1 MKVEELHSHPYG
13 LIKDVIKSALN
24 GLHKMEIIK
33 KYKK

>member
-13 LIKDVIKSALN
+13 LIKDVIKSALD
-24 GLHKMEIIK
+24 GLHKMEIIE